1 MSNGLV
7 VTGLTVS
14 RGGRQVVHGVDLTV
28 SPGAITALLG
38 PNGAGKSSLV
48 LAMAGVLT
56 ANSGSVELNGVGL
69 TGRHPDCVRGAGL
82 ATVPEGHRVL
92 KDLTVADNLRTA
104 ALVLPRRE
112 RARAVEVVFDL
123 FGELTALQQ
132 ATAGTLSGGQQ
143 QMLALGQAMVGRPS
157 VLVVDEM
164 SLGLAPVVVRRLG
177 PALTSIAAGGV
188 AVLLI
193 EQFTHVALGLARDA
207 YAMSQGRVVLHEDA
221 ARLASEPA
229 LLDQAYKL
237 GANAA

>member
-14 RGGRQVVHGVDLTV
+14 RGGREVVHGVDLTV

-48 LAMAGVLT
+48 LAIAGVLP

-69 TGRHPDCVRGAGL
+69 TGRHPDRVRGAGL

-104 ALVLPRRE
+104 ALMLPRRE
-112 RARAVEVVFDL
+112 RARAVEAVFDL
-123 FGELTALQQ
+123 FSELTALQQ

-207 YAMSQGRVVLHEDA
+207 YAMAQGRVVLHEDA